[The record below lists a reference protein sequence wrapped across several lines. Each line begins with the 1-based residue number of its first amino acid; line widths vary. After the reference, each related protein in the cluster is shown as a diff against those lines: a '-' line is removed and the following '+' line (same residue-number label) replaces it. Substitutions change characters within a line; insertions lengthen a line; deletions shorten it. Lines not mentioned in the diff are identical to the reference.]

1 MTFVTAT
8 SRANGREAERQFHV
22 WLLESKLAL
31 MMVDQ
36 TPLTMPTHMR
46 GTVKRPDFLV
56 GILSIGAVAVDVKA
70 RTLHNGMILIDPDEH
85 AAFTAFEA
93 YFGMPVWYA
102 CYLSQ
107 DYSRCLLFRNADIR
121 PEDIVEFK
129 QQQLYGFPAKYTTET
144 RPEAETFDIALMRAS
159 RERLK

>member
-1 MTFVTAT
+1 MTYVTAT
-8 SRANGREAERQFHV
+8 KRAEGREAEQSFQG
-22 WLLESKLAL
+22 WLLDSKLAL

-46 GTVKRPDFLV
+46 GTLKRPDFLV

-70 RTLHNGMILIDPDEH
+70 RILRDGAILIDADEH
-85 AAFTAFEA
+85 AAFTAFES

-107 DYSRCLLFRNADIR
+107 DYGRCLLFRNCDIR
-121 PEDIVEFK
+121 PEDIVRFK
-129 QQQLYGFPAKYTTET
+129 NKELYAFPAKYATET
-144 RPEAETFDIALMRAS
+144 WPERESFDIALMRAS
-159 RERLK
+159 RERLG

>member
-1 MTFVTAT
+1 MPNIPAT
-8 SRANGREAERQFHV
+8 NRATGREAERQFHA
-22 WLLESKLAL
+22 WLLESRLAL

-36 TPLTMPTHMR
+36 TPITMPTHMR

-70 RTLHNGMILIDPDEH
+70 RTLHSGAILIDPDEH

-107 DYSRCLLFRNADIR
+107 DYECCHLFRNADIR
-121 PEDIVEFK
+121 PEDIFEFK
-129 QQQLYGFPAKYTTET
+129 GQTLYGFPAKYTTEAL
-144 RPEAETFDIALMRAS
+144 PQQESFDMALMRAS
-159 RERLK
+159 RERLA